1 MTALRTESR
10 AEWKRQI
17 TGGGWQPRV
26 AGGGSLKLKGKLET
40 GGLAGGTQLRVPGL
54 GYRFRCGYG
63 YGYGCGNQAR
73 DLYPNLNS

>member
-1 MTALRTESR
+1 MTALRTEWR
-10 AEWKRQI
+10 AEWRIQV
-17 TGGGWQPRV
+17 TGGGGQPRV
-26 AGGGSLKLKGKLET
+26 AGGGSLKLKGKPET

-54 GYRFRCGYG
+54 GYRFRYG

>member
-1 MTALRTESR
+1 MEDTSY
-10 AEWKRQI
+10 
-17 TGGGWQPRV
+17 GWRV

-63 YGYGCGNQAR
+63 YGCGNQAR